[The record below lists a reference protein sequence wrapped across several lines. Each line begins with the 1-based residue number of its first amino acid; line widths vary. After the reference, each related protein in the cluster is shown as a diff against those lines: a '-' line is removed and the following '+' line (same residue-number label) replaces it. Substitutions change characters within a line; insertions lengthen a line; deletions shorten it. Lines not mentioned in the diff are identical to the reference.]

1 MSTQNLNRHFITLID
16 YVILR
21 DLLPKKRDLQDRLN
35 DGFTEDLIGKHSLL
49 DFKIAKLRTLQTYL
63 NDLSDE

>member
-1 MSTQNLNRHFITLID
+1 MSTQNLNRHFSTLID
-16 YVILR
+16 NIIDC

-35 DGFTEDLIGKHSLL
+35 DGFTKDLIGEHSLL
-49 DFKIAKLRTLQTYL
+49 DFKIAELRTLQAYL

>member
-1 MSTQNLNRHFITLID
+1 MSTQDLNGHFITLID
-16 YVILR
+16 DVILR

>member
-1 MSTQNLNRHFITLID
+1 MSTQNLNGHFNDLID
-16 YVILR
+16 NVITQY
-21 DLLPKKRDLQDRLN
+21 LLPKKRDLQDRLR

-49 DFKIAKLRTLQTYL
+49 DFKIAKLRTLQIYL

>member
-1 MSTQNLNRHFITLID
+1 MSTQNLNGRFDTLID
-16 YVILR
+16 DVILR
-21 DLLPKKRDLQDRLN
+21 DLLPEKRSLEDRLA

-49 DFKIAKLRTLQTYL
+49 DFKIAKLRTLQIYL

>member
-1 MSTQNLNRHFITLID
+1 MSTQNLNRHFNTLID
-16 YVILR
+16 DVILR
-21 DLLPKKRDLQDRLN
+21 DLLPKKRDLENRLK
-35 DGFTEDLIGKHSLL
+35 DGFTKDLIGDHSLL

>member
-1 MSTQNLNRHFITLID
+1 MSTKNLNKNFITLID
-16 YVILR
+16 DVILR

>member
-1 MSTQNLNRHFITLID
+1 MSTQNLNGHFITLID
-16 YVILR
+16 DVILR

-35 DGFTEDLIGKHSLL
+35 DGFTEDLIGEHSLL

>member
-1 MSTQNLNRHFITLID
+1 MSTQNLNEHFNTLID
-16 YVILR
+16 DVILR

-35 DGFTEDLIGKHSLL
+35 DGFTEDLIGEHSLL

>member
-1 MSTQNLNRHFITLID
+1 MSTQNLNGHFNTLID
-16 YVILR
+16 DVILDYLLPMRR
-21 DLLPKKRDLQDRLN
+21 DLEDRLK
-35 DGFTEDLIGKHSLL
+35 DGFTKELIGDHSLL